1 MNATPP
7 APVFPLTLPPTDWPA
22 RVSALAGG
30 PPLAWDRLN
39 WPQLRDLR
47 DAGPGLVVLPVAA
60 TEQHGPHLPVG
71 TDTLIADAVTAYASA
86 KAGVPVLPTLAY
98 GVSVGHRPR
107 TPGDWPGTLSLTHE
121 TLITAIRE
129 MVEWLRTDGWTRV
142 LLVSSHMGNDAPLR
156 CAVDRLR
163 TDHLGA
169 LQIGLADTFHL
180 TPEIWARFTDDGADL
195 HANRA
200 ETNLVLYLDPA
211 SVDHDAMADAD
222 DPDRNVNKV
231 FSYPV
236 ALTSTNGV
244 TGNPSDASADAGE
257 ALLIQMGEALT
268 ELLERAKT
276 EEPPLTQK
284 QELEPLNY

>member
-1 MNATPP
+1 MPP
-7 APVFPLTLPPTDWPA
+7 FPPTAPADWPA
-22 RVSALAGG
+22 RVAALAGG
-30 PPLAWDRLN
+30 PRLAWDRLN
-39 WPQLRDLR
+39 YAQLRDLR
-47 DAGPGLVVLPVAA
+47 DAGSGLVVLPVAA

-121 TLITAIRE
+121 TLITAVRE
-129 MVEWLRTDGWTRV
+129 MVDWLRTDGWTRV

-169 LQIGLADTFHL
+169 LQIGLVDTFHL

-200 ETNLVLYLDPA
+200 ETDLVLYLDPA
-211 SVDHDAMADAD
+211 SVDQDAMRTAD
-222 DPDRNVNKV
+222 DHDRNVDKV

-244 TGNPSDASADAGE
+244 TGHPSDASADAGE
-257 ALLIQMGEALT
+257 ALIIQMGEALA

-276 EEPPLTQK
+276 EVAPLPQNSA
-284 QELEPLNY
+284 PSP